1 MPATLDL
8 NTLSEPLR
16 AMFQCVV
23 GERDFARV
31 ERETFRVE
39 REEFRAKHDVSETE
53 RLRLTLE
60 NKLLKEAIR
69 LLHLAKYGPKAE
81 QLSDR
86 QLTLLNQEPS
96 VTLAEVETEA
106 AQPAHEK
113 KLTRRVATP
122 HGRQPLPAHL
132 PRVEEIILVPESERC
147 CATCGCAKRAM
158 GFDVTEILDTEPAKL
173 FARVIKREKLA
184 CPKHPE
190 GGVAMGPA
198 PDRIIPGGKFSNAF
212 TVEVTLKKYLDH
224 NPLFRQGAALWR
236 DDQVNV
242 NPSVL
247 GDQAMTVGALLVPV
261 IQAQRLE
268 LLAYDYLQADETPV
282 GVQSPDAPKGQNHR
296 GWQWQYSTPG
306 GPVVFDFQMS
316 RSRAG
321 PAAFLRDYRG
331 VLQTDAYSAYDGV
344 IGPGMIHAGC
354 WAHARRKFHE
364 AHKLDPADAAAR
376 EVLERIGRLYDVERQ
391 AREEKLSAPAR
402 QQRRQEQSAKEVAA
416 LKVRLVAIRA
426 EVLPGSQLAKAC
438 NYTLRI
444 WDRLE
449 VFLEH
454 GQVEVDTNLA
464 ENAMRPVALGRKNW
478 LHIGDEK
485 AGPKIAAIM
494 SVLATCRRL
503 GIHPRDYLMD
513 VLPKL
518 GRTLTSEVHH
528 LTPLA
533 WLRARHAGPVT
544 GI

>member
-1 MPATLDL
+1 MDL
-8 NTLSEPLR
+8 RQAFGT
-16 AMFQCVV
+16 
-23 GERDFARV
+23 RDFHLARRGGG
-31 ERETFRVE
+31 REKFRVE
-39 REEFRAKHDVSETE
+39 HDLSESE

-86 QLTLLNQEPS
+86 QLTLLDQEPS

-106 AQPAHEK
+106 AQPAPEK
-113 KLTRRVATP
+113 KLPRRIATP

-132 PRVEEIILVPESERC
+132 PRVVEVIPVPESERH
-147 CATCGCAKRAM
+147 CATCGCAKCAL
-158 GFDVTEILDTEPAKL
+158 GFDLTEVLDLEPVKL
-173 FARVIKREKLA
+173 FVRVIKREKLA

-198 PDRIIPGGKFSNAF
+198 PERIIPGGKLSDAF
-212 TVEVTLKKYLDH
+212 IIDVTLKKYLDH
-224 NPLFRQGAALWR
+224 LPLFRQSGMLWR
-236 DDQVNV
+236 DAQVDV

-247 GDQAMTVGALLVPV
+247 CDAVMAVGALLVPV
-261 IQAQRLE
+261 NQAMRLE
-268 LLAYDYLQADETPV
+268 LLACDYLQADEPPV
-282 GVQSPDAPKGQNHR
+282 GVQSPDAPPGQNHR
-296 GWQWQYSTPG
+296 AWQWQYSTPG
-306 GPVVFDFQMS
+306 GPVVFDFQMN

-321 PAAFLRDYRG
+321 PQAFLREYRG

-354 WAHARRKFHE
+354 WAHARRKIHE
-364 AHKLDPADAAAR
+364 AHQLDPADPAAR

-391 AREEKLSAPAR
+391 AREEKLSATAR
-402 QQRRQEQSAKEVAA
+402 QQRRQEQSASEVAA

-438 NYTLRI
+438 DYTLRI
-444 WDRLE
+444 WERLE

-454 GQVEVDTNLA
+454 GQVELDTNLA

-478 LHIGDEK
+478 LHIGAEK

-503 GIHPRDYLMD
+503 GIHPRDYLLA

-518 GRTLTSEVHH
+518 GRTSTNEVHH

-533 WLRARHAGPVT
+533 RHRARPSAPVT
-544 GI
+544 GT

>member
-16 AMFQCVV
+16 AVFQRVV
-23 GERDFARV
+23 GES
-31 ERETFRVE
+31 EKFRVE
-39 REEFRAKHDVSETE
+39 RDVAETE

-69 LLHLAKYGPKAE
+69 LLRLAKYGPKAE

-86 QLTLLNQEPS
+86 QLTLLDQEPG
-96 VTLAEVETEA
+96 VTRAEVETEA

-113 KLTRRVATP
+113 KLPRRIAAP

-132 PRVEEIILVPESERC
+132 PRVEEVIRVPASERH
-147 CATCGCAKRAM
+147 CATCGCAKGAL
-158 GFDVTEILDTEPAKL
+158 GFDVTEVLDLEPVKL
-173 FARVIKREKLA
+173 FVRVIKREKLV
-184 CPKHPE
+184 CPQHPA

-198 PDRIIPGGKFSNAF
+198 PERIVPGGKLSNVF
-212 TVEVTLKKYLDH
+212 IIDVLEKKYLDH
-224 NPLFRQGAALWR
+224 LPLFRQSAALWR
-236 DDQVNV
+236 DDQVDV

-247 GDQAMTVGALLVPV
+247 CDAVMAAGALLVPV
-261 IQAQRLE
+261 NQAMRLE

-296 GWQWQYSTPG
+296 AWQWQYSTPG

-316 RSRAG
+316 RGRAG
-321 PAAFLRDYRG
+321 PQAFLRDYRG

-364 AHKLDPADAAAR
+364 AHQLDPADAAAR
-376 EVLERIGRLYDVERQ
+376 EVLERIGRLYEVERQ
-391 AREEKLSAPAR
+391 ARAEKLSAPAR
-402 QQRRQEQSAKEVAA
+402 RQRRQEQSAAEVAA
-416 LKVRLVAIRA
+416 LKERLVAIRA

-438 NYTLRI
+438 DYTLRI

-449 VFLEH
+449 VFLAH
-454 GQVEVDTNLA
+454 GQVELDTNLA

-485 AGPKIAAIM
+485 AGPKIAAIT

-503 GIHPRDYLMD
+503 GIHPREYLLA

-518 GRTLTSEVHH
+518 GRTRTSEVHR

-533 WLRARHAGPVT
+533 WLRARQAAPAAVT
-544 GI
+544 

>member
-16 AMFQCVV
+16 AVFQCVV

-31 ERETFRVE
+31 ERETFRTE
-39 REEFRAKHDVSETE
+39 RDVSETE

-60 NKLLKEAIR
+60 NKLLQEMIR
-69 LLHLAKYGPKAE
+69 LMRLAKYGPKAE

-86 QLTLLNQEPS
+86 QLTLLNQEPG
-96 VTLAEVETEA
+96 VTVAEVETEA

-132 PRVEEIILVPESERC
+132 PRVEEIILVPESERH
-147 CATCGCAKRAM
+147 CATCGCAKCKL
-158 GFDVTEILDTEPAKL
+158 GFDVTEVLDLEPVKL
-173 FARVIKREKLA
+173 FVRVIKREKLA
-184 CPKHPE
+184 CSKHPE

-198 PDRIIPGGKFSNAF
+198 PDRIIPGGKFSDAF
-212 TVEVTLKKYLDH
+212 IADVTLKKYLDH
-224 NPLFRQGAALWR
+224 NPLFRQAAALWR

-247 GDQAMTVGALLVPV
+247 GDHVMIVGELL
-261 IQAQRLE
+261 IRINQDMRRE

-282 GVQSPDAPKGQNHR
+282 GVQSPNAPKGQNHR
-296 GWQWQYSTPG
+296 AWQWQYSTPG
-306 GPVVFDFQMS
+306 GPVVFDFQMT

-402 QQRRQEQSAKEVAA
+402 QQRRQEQSAAEVAA

-444 WDRLE
+444 WERLE

-454 GQVEVDTNLA
+454 GQVELDTNLA

-503 GIHPRDYLMD
+503 GIHPREYLLD

-533 WLRARHAGPVT
+533 WLRARQAVPIAGT
-544 GI
+544 